1 MKHVLYVTDM
11 NMGGANSADSAT
23 PRSGYANIGIE
34 LCRRLVQMDTDV
46 KVLGIFYTGQ
56 EHGEN
61 FPIVPCN
68 SLQDVAGYINN
79 LRFQWFDSDHDLE
92 KGEGVD
98 AVIVALDIHNF
109 QEQLFPA
116 VKGMSIKYICITP
129 LESDPLCISW
139 ANLLKKMNKV
149 FFISQFGTDE
159 AIKAGVEAEHLE
171 IGIDTKAW
179 RLRTRE
185 EYDKIR
191 ESLGYEKDD
200 FVILTVADNQE
211 RKALGRGMEI
221 VSRLKSDGVQAKH
234 ILVTREHSMVGWKLW
249 DLAWELNI
257 SPDLRV
263 FNNGI
268 PFADLYGLYCAADV
282 YLSCS
287 KGEGLGL
294 PVMEAV
300 CVGVPV
306 VANKTGALPELLA
319 DGRGLIVDWQS
330 WYYDPFGNQRRY
342 DISLDDAVE
351 SMMDIFN
358 RKQETGLEWSSAKT
372 FRAREFMENKDWGK
386 SAKQLKDAIEA
397 L

>member
-11 NMGGANSADSAT
+11 NMGGANSADNAT

-34 LCRRLVQMDTDV
+34 LCRRLVQMDIDV
-46 KVLGIFYTGQ
+46 KVLGLGYTGQ
-56 EHGEN
+56 EHGEK

-68 SLQDVAGYINN
+68 NLQDVAGYINN
-79 LRFQWFDSDHDLE
+79 LRFQWFDADHDLE

-98 AVIVALDIHNF
+98 TVIVALDIHNF

-116 VKGMSIKYICITP
+116 VKGMNIKYICITP

-139 ANLLKKMNKV
+139 ANLLKEMNKV

-171 IGIDTKAW
+171 IGINTKAW
-179 RLRTRE
+179 RLRTKE

-221 VSRLKSDGVQAKH
+221 VSKLKSDGVQAKH

-257 SPDLRV
+257 SPDLKV
-263 FNNGI
+263 FNNGV

-294 PVMEAV
+294 PVMEAM
-300 CVGVPV
+300 CVGVLV

-342 DISLDDAVE
+342 DISVDDAVE
-351 SMMDIFN
+351 NMMALVSMHN
-358 RKQETGLEWSSAKT
+358 GETWTQETIK
-372 FRAREFMENKDWGK
+372 ARKFMENKDWGK

>member
-11 NMGGANSADSAT
+11 NMGGANSADNAT

-34 LCRRLVQMDTDV
+34 LCRRLVQMDIDV
-46 KVLGIFYTGQ
+46 KVLGLGYTGQ
-56 EHGEN
+56 EHGEK

-68 SLQDVAGYINN
+68 NLQDVAGYINN
-79 LRFQWFDSDHDLE
+79 LRFQWFDADHDLE

-98 AVIVALDIHNF
+98 TVIVALDIHNF

-116 VKGMSIKYICITP
+116 VKGMNIKYICITP

-139 ANLLKKMNKV
+139 ANLLKEMNKV

-179 RLRTRE
+179 RLRTKE

-221 VSRLKSDGVQAKH
+221 VSKLKSDGVQAKH

-257 SPDLRV
+257 SPDLKV
-263 FNNGI
+263 FNNGV

-294 PVMEAV
+294 PVMEAM

-342 DISLDDAVE
+342 DISVAKAVE
-351 SMMDIFN
+351 KMKTIYE
-358 RKQETGLEWSSAKT
+358 RKQRVGAEWNSPKVVN
-372 FRAREFMENKDWGK
+372 ARKFMENKDWGK